1 MALAETHAPDPRR
14 ADGNADTD
22 GNDSGND
29 SGNCN
34 ADVRSQHALGFR
46 PPLGQAAA
54 RRDDRRPWYK
64 DNRLMNGNR
73 CALIERLP
81 VCVLIFVWLCMSA
94 ACEKRSLRGRVEAS
108 PDGKT
113 YLSID
118 DDNGGGCPI
127 FVDGK
132 RWSQRLGQAV
142 AIAAGPHTVTFACGS
157 LKQGSPYPIEVRRG
171 TIFHFD
177 YWGP

>member
-1 MALAETHAPDPRR
+1 
-14 ADGNADTD
+14 
-22 GNDSGND
+22 
-29 SGNCN
+29 
-34 ADVRSQHALGFR
+34 
-46 PPLGQAAA
+46 
-54 RRDDRRPWYK
+54 
-64 DNRLMNGNR
+64 MNGNR
-73 CALIERLP
+73 CAVIEGLP
-81 VCVLIFVWLCMSA
+81 VCLLTFLLVCMFA
-94 ACEKRSLRGRVEAS
+94 ACEKRPLRGRVEAS